1 MNNNEYRVGVNRG
14 LPVGMGYFSVSFGFG
29 AMAVSQGVKTLDA
42 VLISA
47 ANLTSAG
54 QFAGLTLIVAAA
66 TLWEMVLTQLVIN
79 SRYALMSLALS
90 QRMGEKIGL
99 LPRLLIAFFNTDE
112 IFALAMAREAPLTVP
127 FLLGLGT
134 LPFIGWTLGTL
145 CGALAG
151 SILPLSIRTALGVML
166 YGMFIA
172 IVVPPAKKNRDIFV
186 AVVLALIFSSLFSW
200 TPGLKTVS
208 PGLSIVVCTV
218 AAAAICAALGLTG
231 LAGGAAVAGCCA
243 QMIGFAVMSF
253 PENRWGGLAAQGLGT
268 SMLQMGNIVRNVR
281 IWIPPTLASAVTGPI
296 ATCLF
301 KLQMN
306 GSPVSSGMGTCGFVG
321 QIGVYTGWLNGIASG
336 TKAAITGFDWLGLI
350 LISFVLPAVLTWL
363 FAIPLRNWGWIKDG
377 DLKLDL

>member
-29 AMAVSQGVKTLDA
+29 AMAVSQGLKTLDA

-47 ANLTSAG
+47 TNLTSAG

-151 SILPLSIRTALGVML
+151 SILPSLI
-166 YGMFIA
+166 I
-172 IVVPPAKKNRDIFV
+172 IVCI
-186 AVVLALIFSSLFSW
+186 
-200 TPGLKTVS
+200 
-208 PGLSIVVCTV
+208 
-218 AAAAICAALGLTG
+218 AAAISSVAGVVEKPWVQGAFRGVIACIVGMVVVTALKMRKKAVKGAVGWLIAAACLVGMSVFGVNPAWLIVGAIALGLLQVTCER
-231 LAGGAAVAGCCA
+231 LRHPVKKAEGG
-243 QMIGFAVMSF
+243 
-253 PENRWGGLAAQGLGT
+253 E
-268 SMLQMGNIVRNVR
+268 
-281 IWIPPTLASAVTGPI
+281 
-296 ATCLF
+296 
-301 KLQMN
+301 
-306 GSPVSSGMGTCGFVG
+306 
-321 QIGVYTGWLNGIASG
+321 
-336 TKAAITGFDWLGLI
+336 
-350 LISFVLPAVLTWL
+350 
-363 FAIPLRNWGWIKDG
+363 
-377 DLKLDL
+377 